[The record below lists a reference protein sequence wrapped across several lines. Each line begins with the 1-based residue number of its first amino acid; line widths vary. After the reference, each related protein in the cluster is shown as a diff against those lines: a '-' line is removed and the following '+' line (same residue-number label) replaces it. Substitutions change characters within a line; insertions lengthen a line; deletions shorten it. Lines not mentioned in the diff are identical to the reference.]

1 MIKKKYYLNKK
12 SYENKTIGGDKIVLY
27 HRLYKGKKIEN
38 SKDLSFNDENFDFFI
53 PISSIPTLFL
63 EDKMTFGEAGFVY
76 MVQPYRKHG
85 FLNCHKDIEFFAL
98 KVDSLYM
105 RDFLKEF
112 SKEKEFF
119 FKSKFFLSPLAGDLL
134 QDAFIANERGDKKM
148 VSAILETLLR
158 ELAFSS
164 INNTVDARSDFPINV
179 TPVVRDV
186 INYLYDNYDK
196 QIKIKE
202 IAEKFNISIE
212 HLIRLF
218 KEEINDTPKQFMLRL
233 RLNKARSLF
242 ENTNYKTHKI
252 SLICG
257 ISSTNSLTEAFKKV
271 YGISVK
277 DIARPMMSETIDFR
291 NHRNK

>member
-12 SYENKTIGGDKIVLY
+12 SYENKTIDGDKIVLY
-27 HRLYKGKKIEN
+27 HRLYKGHKNESIKNI
-38 SKDLSFNDENFDFFI
+38 SFNDEHFDFFI

-85 FLNCHKDIEFFAL
+85 FLNCDKDIEFFAL

-112 SKEKEFF
+112 SQDEEFF
-119 FKSKFFLSPLAGDLL
+119 FKSKFVLSPLAGDLL
-134 QDAFIANERGDKKM
+134 QDAFVASERKDTKM
-148 VSAILETLLR
+148 VGSILEALLR
-158 ELAFSS
+158 ELAYSS
-164 INNTVDARSDFPINV
+164 IHSTVDARADFPINV

-186 INYLYDNYDK
+186 INYLYENYDK

-202 IAEKFNISIE
+202 IAQMFDISIE

-218 KEEINDTPKQFMLRL
+218 KDEINDTPKQFMLRL

-252 SLICG
+252 SLLCG
-257 ISSTNSLTEAFKKV
+257 ISSTNTLTEAFKKV

-277 DIARPMMSETIDFR
+277 EIARPAMSETIDFR
-291 NHRNK
+291 NHRH